1 MNAYTHLNECI
12 HRISHALG
20 SGLVNSA
27 LNIHGDWPKDVA
39 CHWDGDN
46 ACVCHIN
53 EVGKQVGEQMS
64 KQVSTQAGRQ
74 TFKQAS
80 KQ

>member
-1 MNAYTHLNECI
+1 MELR
-12 HRISHALG
+12 RISHALG

-27 LNIHGDWPKDVA
+27 LNIQCSGDWPKDVA

-46 ACVCHIN
+46 ACVCVSYN
-53 EVGKQVGEQMS
+53 EVGKQVGEQVS

-74 TFKQAS
+74 TFKQAI